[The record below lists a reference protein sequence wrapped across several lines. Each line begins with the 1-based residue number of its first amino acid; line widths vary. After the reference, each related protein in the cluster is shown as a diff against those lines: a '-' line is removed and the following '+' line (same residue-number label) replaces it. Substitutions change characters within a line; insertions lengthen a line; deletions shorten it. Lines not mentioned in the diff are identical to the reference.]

1 MGTGE
6 GCLVRAEVV
15 YGGGDAHF
23 GIGAGALLPPESEGG
38 SGSRG
43 LRPRGVPPTP
53 SMGWGLCTPEFI
65 VSESPGQDGVWSLQG
80 QGTQEKAATILGSI
94 FVVLDDL
101 SPRTLGHNQ
110 ELCVEAASR

>member
-23 GIGAGALLPPESEGG
+23 GIEVGHCYSPESEGA

-43 LRPRGVPPTP
+43 LSPSGVPPDTQY
-53 SMGWGLCTPEFI
+53 GL
-65 VSESPGQDGVWSLQG
+65 
-80 QGTQEKAATILGSI
+80 GTVYPKIRCVG
-94 FVVLDDL
+94 
-101 SPRTLGHNQ
+101 
-110 ELCVEAASR
+110 ELWAG